1 MLHTLLVLGAM
12 GGTMGL
18 TLTALQSGPF
28 PTGHARSGLPAAV
41 PIVRSRAGALVAVVV
56 PGLQK
61 RVEDESEHESQGR
74 EKDKEK
80 DKRSSKWSIV
90 KGERIAKSFQV
101 GDAGGLRVSNIAG
114 DISVSGTDGGEIQ
127 VEAIKHGKGHSDG
140 EAREQLGN
148 VDVQIRQVG
157 NRVEIDTTHQRHS
170 RAWVDYIVTV
180 PRGTSVDLKTVSGDV
195 KLTDVKGE
203 VRAESV
209 SGDVVAASLG
219 RVAALKSVSG
229 DVQVSG
235 IESDGD
241 LSISNVSGDVHA
253 TSVKTR
259 SAAVATVSGDVTLK
273 ACTCKEARLHSV
285 SGGIEYSGRLT
296 RGGRYELKSH
306 SGDIILS
313 TSEGF
318 DLEAMTFSGDLR
330 SAAPLSTAGGM
341 RGPGKVFRGAV
352 GGGGAFVEI
361 KTFSGDIVLVK
372 PQ

>member
-1 MLHTLLVLGAM
+1 LLLSYRV
-12 GGTMGL
+12 
-18 TLTALQSGPF
+18 S
-28 PTGHARSGLPAAV
+28 RKAATTK
-41 PIVRSRAGALVAVVV
+41 AKH
-56 PGLQK
+56 Q
-61 RVEDESEHESQGR
+61 
-74 EKDKEK
+74 
-80 DKRSSKWSIV
+80 DKRSSKWSIA
-90 KGERIAKSFQV
+90 KGERIVKSFQV

-114 DISVSGTDGGEIQ
+114 NITVSGTTGGEIQ
-127 VEAIKHGKGHSDG
+127 VEAIKQGKGHTDA
-140 EAREQLGN
+140 EAREQLGH

-157 NRVEIDTTHQRHS
+157 DRVEIDTSHQRHS
-170 RAWVDYIVTV
+170 RAWVDYNITV
-180 PRGTSVDLKTVSGDV
+180 PRGASVELRTVSGDV

-253 TSVKTR
+253 TSVRTR

-273 ACTCKEARLHSV
+273 ACTCKEARLQSV
-285 SGGIEYSGRLT
+285 SGGIEYSGKLAK
-296 RGGRYELKSH
+296 GGRYELKSH

-318 DLEAMTFSGDLR
+318 ELEAMTFSGDLR
-330 SAAPLSTAGGM
+330 SAAPLATRGSEPAGGV

-372 PQ
+372 AQ